1 MDKVKFS
8 ESYSHLYDAS
18 NEPLPSNRYEGMEQV
33 LKTITYSGNVYIMGE
48 TDKVQMY
55 QDVDDAV
62 RFAASGSLANARF
75 FEKNVNEFLKEKG
88 YESDCVVSKVIE
100 IDHEVGGM
108 LKHSTYV
115 SNYKESEDEPGK

>member
-55 QDVDDAV
+55 
-62 RFAASGSLANARF
+62 
-75 FEKNVNEFLKEKG
+75 
-88 YESDCVVSKVIE
+88 
-100 IDHEVGGM
+100 
-108 LKHSTYV
+108 
-115 SNYKESEDEPGK
+115 

>member
-1 MDKVKFS
+1 
-8 ESYSHLYDAS
+8 
-18 NEPLPSNRYEGMEQV
+18 MEQV

-88 YESDCVVSKVIE
+88 YESDCVVSKVVE

-115 SNYKESEDEPGK
+115 SNYKESEDEPEK